1 MAYMEIR
8 EFQALMKTLYGKR
21 DKKRGPYL
29 TTLWL
34 TSELGELAEA
44 VRKGK
49 GIEEEL
55 ADVFAWLASL
65 ANVLEI
71 DLEQVALAKYQ
82 FTCPRCSSSPCECM
96 VEDEAN

>member
-1 MAYMEIR
+1 MEIN
-8 EFQALMKTLYGKR
+8 EFQRLMKTLYGKR

-34 TSELGELAEA
+34 MSELGELAEA
-44 VRKGK
+44 VRIGK

-65 ANVLEI
+65 ANILEI
-71 DLEQVALAKYQ
+71 DLEQAALTKYQ
-82 FTCPRCSSSPCECM
+82 SMCPRCKSAPCECIF
-96 VEDEAN
+96 ED